1 MLLRR
6 ITAFLWAS
14 LPEAL
19 SLCSYLSKQQF
30 FSFCFNN
37 RRYYLEDFISVNTPF
52 VGLYY
57 DIPDYIHGVESE
69 NYINPLFV
77 EILSDEFIN
86 IYIEE

>member
-1 MLLRR
+1 MNN
-6 ITAFLWAS
+6 FV
-14 LPEAL
+14 
-19 SLCSYLSKQQF
+19 KQNSEPILIEHVIDEHDENKDF
-30 FSFCFNN
+30 YPSFCFNN